1 MLCHA
6 YGDILSACI
15 TQILNGLECNQVTT
29 YMNMKWHCVLH
40 SIPRCIY
47 HLFMVNYVRWHR
59 KLVVAR
65 GVTMLKH
72 SNVSLHLTHTPES
85 PIMSQSKHV
94 NPYSKPLISLVRL
107 CSTKYSGAAIKPTI
121 HNKTV
126 INLKLFDAVAAIKF
140 SFGNVDQ
147 VSKL

>member
-1 MLCHA
+1 M
-6 YGDILSACI
+6 
-15 TQILNGLECNQVTT
+15 
-29 YMNMKWHCVLH
+29 
-40 SIPRCIY
+40 
-47 HLFMVNYVRWHR
+47 
-59 KLVVAR
+59 VAR
-65 GVTMLKH
+65 SVTMLKH

-85 PIMSQSKHV
+85 PIMSPSKHV

-140 SFGNVDQ
+140 RECRPGFKIIVLSRVCFEYFNGIYRI
-147 VSKL
+147 S